1 MYIPYITTRC
11 FKDIKVIHYKRSRT
25 RDKTSTDQKRVK
37 CRWLKKQKSCCLN
50 SAVKTFLNN
59 SLNIPHSFVC
69 FLFILLKGFSGF
81 FFFLIFS
88 SLTAS
93 ESHESNQ
100 VACSLEKKY
109 MYYGHKNGH
118 ASTGI

>member
-1 MYIPYITTRC
+1 M
-11 FKDIKVIHYKRSRT
+11 KVIHYKRSIK
-25 RDKTSTDQKRVK
+25 RDKTFTDQKRVK
-37 CRWLKKQKSCCLN
+37 CRWLKTKKLLFELCC
-50 SAVKTFLNN
+50 KDFLNN
-59 SLNIPHSFVC
+59 SLNIHHSFVC

-81 FFFLIFS
+81 FFFIFVFFFIFS

>member
-1 MYIPYITTRC
+1 MSLVKKTKKLLFELRC
-11 FKDIKVIHYKRSRT
+11 KD
-25 RDKTSTDQKRVK
+25 
-37 CRWLKKQKSCCLN
+37 
-50 SAVKTFLNN
+50 FLNN